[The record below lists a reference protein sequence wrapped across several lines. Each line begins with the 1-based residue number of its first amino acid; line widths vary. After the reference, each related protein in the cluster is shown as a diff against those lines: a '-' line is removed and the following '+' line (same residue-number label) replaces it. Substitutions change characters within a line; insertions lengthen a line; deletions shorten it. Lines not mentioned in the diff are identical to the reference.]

1 MVDVK
6 LLLETLRS
14 SDTCVGEWVNVM
26 GYITQRESKPT
37 TSGGQII
44 HAAAV
49 QAIVFWSAG
58 SVRIEEYESA
68 LAGIQAE
75 SNLP

>member
-1 MVDVK
+1 
-6 LLLETLRS
+6 
-14 SDTCVGEWVNVM
+14 M